1 MNFYRILGD
10 TLEIEIRVNCSIT
23 GQLLTLRYDNRKTLE
38 TFIRDLQ
45 AEGLGW
51 NRVDETTRSDE
62 CQVWVDGLPELF
74 HSTRKM
80 SLFELGVKPDS
91 VIDLNLSNS
100 FGVGPGCP
108 CSILFRGYSNHTKDG
123 PWGSITLGDALYP
136 MGSHFGNHPQFF
148 HDYVDTSMVKCTIHV
163 VQGKETYTIA
173 TDRDFQDVCQTSI
186 SEIWESMGNG
196 FQSHQLFDSLVI
208 FHFSGPVSHI

>member
-1 MNFYRILGD
+1 MEVDIIVECG
-10 TLEIEIRVNCSIT
+10 IT
-23 GQLLTLRYDNRKTLE
+23 GMHLQLDYDNRKNLE

-74 HSTRKM
+74 HSIRKM

-91 VIDLNLSNS
+91 VIKLYLSNS

-123 PWGSITLGDALYP
+123 PWDSITLGDALYP
-136 MGSHFGNHPQFF
+136 MAFPFGNPEQFF
-148 HDYVDTSMVKCTIHV
+148 HTYVDTSTVKCTIHV

-186 SEIWESMGNG
+186 SKIWESMGSG
-196 FQSHQLFDSLVI
+196 FQSHQLHNSLVI
-208 FHFSGPVSHI
+208 FNFSGPVSHI

>member
-1 MNFYRILGD
+1 MEVDIIVDCR
-10 TLEIEIRVNCSIT
+10 IT
-23 GQLLTLRYDNRKTLE
+23 GKGLQVEYDNRKTLE

-62 CQVWVDGLPELF
+62 CQVWVDSGPAGRF
-74 HSTRKM
+74 HSIRKM

-91 VIDLNLSNS
+91 VIMLSLDS
-100 FGVGPGCP
+100 GCVVGPGCP
-108 CSILFRGYSNHTKDG
+108 CRILFRGSAHTKDG
-123 PWGSITLGDALYP
+123 PWNSITFGDALYP
-136 MGSHFGNHPQFF
+136 MAFPYGNPEQFF
-148 HDYVDTSMVKCTIHV
+148 HTYVDTSKVKCTIHV

-186 SEIWESMGNG
+186 SEIWESMGSG
-196 FQSHQLFDSLVI
+196 FQSHQLHNSLVI
-208 FHFSGPVSHI
+208 FNFSGPVSHI